1 MKKLL
6 CFVSLMTVFAVG
18 AAGQV
23 APGQQAA
30 KLSPEQLR
38 AEAYFNFAMG
48 HYYAEQYEA
57 TRRSVDAAQ
66 AIDFYK
72 RAYQLDPNSPVIG
85 EQLAEMYFRSQRIRD
100 AVLEAQEIIRR
111 EPDNLAARRLLARIY
126 VRTLGDMSPDAGQRE
141 TATRAIEQYR
151 EILRIAPTD
160 AEAALW
166 LARLYRLQNEHDK
179 AEAVLR
185 DYLKGEPEDENAL
198 EQLTQLLLDE
208 GRTEEAI
215 SLLEGVVDRGP
226 TAGLW
231 SLLGGAYAQTQQYER
246 AEAAY
251 RHALEMEPGEANYV
265 RGLAQALSAQMKD
278 DEALEAYRQL
288 AKLEPEDA
296 ENYLRMAQI
305 YRRKKLYDRAEE
317 STLQAKE
324 LAPGNVEV
332 IYHEALLYEA
342 QGRFDDAVR
351 VLSSAIYALKMQ
363 GTRGMDTRRTR
374 AILYE
379 QLGRL
384 YRETQNYVAAQRTF
398 QELAQLGPEEEKRAA
413 ELTIDTY
420 RASKELDKALAESE
434 KARQLYKSDPAVEV
448 THAMLLGEN
457 GETDAAARILNGM
470 LQGTPADRGLYLGLA
485 QVYERGRRFA
495 EAEKTARLAEGM
507 GTSEAE
513 SEVAWYLLGAIFER
527 QEKYDAAEEF
537 FKKVLTVN
545 PRNAPV
551 LNYYGYMLAERGVR
565 LDEAVSLVERA
576 LDEEPNNGAFL
587 DSLGWAYF
595 KQNRLD
601 LAEKYLRRAVERTGG
616 DPTIYDHLG
625 ELYLKMGRVDQA
637 AAEWERSL
645 TEWKRALP
653 TEYEADKVAQVEQK
667 LARLKHRVAQSA
679 PPQSKPQ

>member
-1 MKKLL
+1 LL
-6 CFVSLMTVFAVG
+6 ALMGAPAVSAL
-18 AAGQV
+18 GQGPATSQ
-23 APGQQAA
+23 APKPRA
-30 KLSPEQLR
+30 EQLR
-38 AEAYFNFAMG
+38 AEAYFNFGMG
-48 HYYAEQYEA
+48 HYYAEQYES
-57 TRRSVDAAQ
+57 TRRSADAAQ
-66 AIDFYK
+66 AIEFYK
-72 RAYQLDPNSPVIG
+72 RAYQLDPNSPVIS
-85 EQLAEMYFRSQRIRD
+85 EQLAEMYFKSQRIRD

-126 VRTLGDMSPDAGQRE
+126 VRTLGDMSPDAAQRE

-160 AEAALW
+160 TEAALW

-185 DYLKGEPEDENAL
+185 EYLQGDPEEENSL

-208 GRTEEAI
+208 GRTDEAI
-215 SLLEGVVDRGP
+215 ALLEKAVERGP

-231 SLLGGAYAQTQQYER
+231 GLLGGAYAQTHQYAQ

-251 RHALEMEPGEANYV
+251 RHAQEMGPGDANV
-265 RGLAQALSAQMKD
+265 ARGLAQALSAQMKD
-278 DEALEAYRQL
+278 DEALESYRQL
-288 AKLEPEDA
+288 AKLEPDDA
-296 ENYLRMAQI
+296 EPYLRMAQI

-317 STLQAKE
+317 SLLQAKE

-342 QGRFDDAVR
+342 QGRFDDSVR

-363 GTRGMDTRRTR
+363 GARGMDTRRTR
-374 AILYE
+374 AVLYE

-384 YRETQNYVAAQRTF
+384 YRETQNFTAAQRTF
-398 QELAQLGPEEEKRAA
+398 QELAELGPEEEKRAA
-413 ELTIDTY
+413 ELAIDTY

-448 THAMLLGEN
+448 THAMLLGEK

-470 LQGTPADRGLYLGLA
+470 LQGTRADRGLYLGLA

-495 EAEKTARLAEGM
+495 EAEKAARLAEGM

-513 SEVAWYLLGAIFER
+513 NEVAWFLLAAIFER
-527 QEKYDAAEEF
+527 QEKFDAAEEF
-537 FKKVLTVN
+537 FKKALTVN
-545 PRNAPV
+545 PRNASV

-595 KQNRLD
+595 QQNRLEQ
-601 LAEKYLRRAVERTGG
+601 AEKYLRRAAERTGG

-625 ELYLKMGRVDQA
+625 ELYLKMGRIDQA

-645 TEWKRALP
+645 AEWKRALP

-667 LARLKHRVAQSA
+667 LARLKHRVAQSES
-679 PPQSKPQ
+679 PQPKPQ